1 MRCSTAKIGKK
12 IMFTL
17 NSHGKTINITTPLVM
32 GVLNCTNDSFYESSR
47 SLLLPELEV
56 KIDQLILEG
65 ADIIDIGGQSTK
77 PGAIQISPDL
87 EIERIKGAL
96 EYIKS
101 NYPNQWCSI
110 DTTSAQVA
118 QYAVTNGVEIVND
131 VSAGNLDTSMLD
143 LVARLGV
150 PYVAMHMQGRP
161 ENMQDAPF
169 YTNVTKEIISFF
181 EEKINLFKEKG
192 IEQVI
197 LDPGFGFGKTIAHN
211 YQLMGELDQFIG
223 LDFPILVGVSRKS
236 MIYKLLDCTA
246 DEALNGTVALNTF
259 ALLKGASIL
268 RVHDVKAAKE
278 VVKIVE
284 KLNNPK

>member
-1 MRCSTAKIGKK
+1 
-12 IMFTL
+12 
-17 NSHGKTINITTPLVM
+17 M

-65 ADIIDIGGQSTK
+65 ADIVDIGGQSTK

-118 QYAVTNGVEIVND
+118 EYAVTNGVDIIND
-131 VSAGNLDTSMLD
+131 VSAGNLDSSMLD

-161 ENMQDAPF
+161 ENMQEAPF

-211 YQLMGELDQFIG
+211 YQLMAELDQFMG

-246 DEALNGTVALNTF
+246 SEALNGTVALNTF

>member
-1 MRCSTAKIGKK
+1 
-12 IMFTL
+12 
-17 NSHGKTINITTPLVM
+17 M
-32 GVLNCTNDSFYESSR
+32 GVLNCTDDSFYESSR
-47 SLLLPELEV
+47 SLLLLLPELEV

-77 PGAIQISPDL
+77 PGALQISPEV

-96 EYIKS
+96 AYIKC

-131 VSAGNLDTSMLD
+131 VSAGNLDSSMLD
-143 LVARLGV
+143 VVAALGV
-150 PYVAMHMQGRP
+150 PYICMHMQGRP

-169 YTNVTKEIISFF
+169 YNEVTQEIISFF
-181 EEKINLFKEKG
+181 EEKIELFKAKG
-192 IEQVI
+192 IKEVV

-211 YQLMGELDQFIG
+211 YQLMAELDQFTR
-223 LDFPILVGVSRKS
+223 LNFPILVGVSRKS
-236 MIYKLLDCTA
+236 MIYKLLNCSP
-246 DEALNGTVALNTF
+246 DEALTGTVALNTF

-278 VVKIVE
+278 VVQIYNQ
-284 KLNNPK
+284 LNICK

>member
-1 MRCSTAKIGKK
+1 
-12 IMFTL
+12 
-17 NSHGKTINITTPLVM
+17 M

-47 SLLLPELEV
+47 SLLLPDLQI

-77 PGAIQISPDL
+77 PGAIQISPEL
-87 EIERIKGAL
+87 EIERVKGAL
-96 EYIKS
+96 VYIKC

-118 QYAVTNGVEIVND
+118 EYAITNGVDIIND
-131 VSAGNLDTSMLD
+131 VSAGNLDPSMLD
-143 LVARLGV
+143 LVAKLGV

-161 ENMQDAPF
+161 ENMQDAPL

-197 LDPGFGFGKTIAHN
+197 LDPGFGFGKTIEHN
-211 YQLMGELDQFIG
+211 YQLMDELDQFMG
-223 LDFPILVGVSRKS
+223 LNFPILVGVSRKS

>member
-56 KIDQLILEG
+56 KIDQLIFEG

-118 QYAVTNGVEIVND
+118 EVALTNGVDIIND
-131 VSAGNLDTSMLD
+131 VSAGNLDPSMLD

-161 ENMQDAPF
+161 ENMQESPF

-192 IEQVI
+192 IKQVI

-211 YQLMGELDQFIG
+211 YQLMAELDQFMA

-284 KLNNPK
+284 KLNNP

>member
-1 MRCSTAKIGKK
+1 
-12 IMFTL
+12 
-17 NSHGKTINITTPLVM
+17 M

-118 QYAVTNGVEIVND
+118 QYAVTNGVDIIND
-131 VSAGNLDTSMLD
+131 VSAGNLDASMLD
-143 LVARLGV
+143 IVARLGV
-150 PYVAMHMQGRP
+150 PYVAMHMQGTP
-161 ENMQDAPF
+161 ETMQEAPL
-169 YTNVTKEIISFF
+169 YTNVTKDIIAFF

-192 IEQVI
+192 IKQVI

-211 YQLMGELDQFIG
+211 YQLMAELHQFTD
-223 LDFPILVGVSRKS
+223 LNFPILVGVSRKS

-246 DEALNGTVALNTF
+246 DEALNGTVALNTI

-284 KLNNPK
+284 KLKQLK